1 MAEKELRKL
10 NRRELLKLLLIQCEE
25 MDRMQQEYD
34 EMKTKLETF
43 MESYERLKGKL
54 NVKDER
60 LNQKDAKIA
69 ELTGRIE
76 EMEAAKAMMPPEP
89 GSIAVATAQLN
100 KIFEDAQK
108 KADQYLKSLRSVE
121 VSEEREQHIPFD
133 PTLKSKVRRR
143 QSLIPIGRRTNVFME
158 APAEDEE
165 QRGAMHG

>member
-1 MAEKELRKL
+1 MAEKELRRL

-25 MDRMQQEYD
+25 MDRLQLEYN
-34 EMKTKLETF
+34 EMKTSLETF

-69 ELTGRIE
+69 ELTRKIE
-76 EMEAAKAMMPPEP
+76 ELETAKAMLPPEP
-89 GSIAVATAQLN
+89 GTIAEATAQLN

-108 KADQYLKSLRSVE
+108 KADEYLKTLKPAEGSKDQ
-121 VSEEREQHIPFD
+121 EQHIPFE
-133 PTLKSKVRRR
+133 TAYKARVRKR
-143 QSLIPIGRRTNVFME
+143 QSLIPLERKVSALPE
-158 APAEDEE
+158 ASLGDAE